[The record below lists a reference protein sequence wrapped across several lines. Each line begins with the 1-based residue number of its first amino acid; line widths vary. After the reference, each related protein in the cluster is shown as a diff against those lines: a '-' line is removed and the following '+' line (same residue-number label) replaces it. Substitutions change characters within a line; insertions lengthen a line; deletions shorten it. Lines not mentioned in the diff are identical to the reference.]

1 MAVQAGSAS
10 SMTASASPAT
20 LQTDGMSS
28 STIEV
33 TLLDAWGNPTG
44 AGTPVQWEIV
54 QCSGACSLS
63 QTSGQTDATGRAR
76 TSIRSDDRLPQGTS
90 SSIIVKATAG
100 SLNATATIAGQF
112 RPLTLWMPIM
122 QRNAPLN
129 NHTACTALGIAPPQ
143 TVVQPASQRFNIYRF
158 VATSAS
164 YRLSLNNYG
173 TTGRVLLYRI
183 TSDNCAANGTLSV
196 VYLTEAGITSAT
208 SFETAFNTLFT
219 PGQSYLLAVNT
230 TGALTSQPYSITLQP

>member
-1 MAVQAGSAS
+1 
-10 SMTASASPAT
+10 
-20 LQTDGMSS
+20 
-28 STIEV
+28 
-33 TLLDAWGNPTG
+33 
-44 AGTPVQWEIV
+44 
-54 QCSGACSLS
+54 
-63 QTSGQTDATGRAR
+63 
-76 TSIRSDDRLPQGTS
+76 
-90 SSIIVKATAG
+90 
-100 SLNATATIAGQF
+100 
-112 RPLTLWMPIM
+112 M